1 MNFFKTKEEKTKDF
15 LVIGAGRFG
24 SSVAKSLH
32 QLGKNVLLVDKDE
45 DKLQGLAGEVTHT
58 IITEITDERSLKSL
72 ELNSFDVAIVA
83 IGKDLNNSI
92 LVTLLLKEAGIKTVI
107 CKAVTE
113 IQAKTLYK
121 LGASSVIFPER
132 DTGIRVA
139 NNLASNNILDS
150 IDIDPKYSL
159 LETRIPESWI
169 GKTIIDLDIRNK
181 YDLNVL
187 AIKTGESMDVTI
199 DPNRDLLE
207 GDILILLGER
217 TKLNKLF
224 IK

>member
-1 MNFFKTKEEKTKDF
+1 MIFFKTKEEKTKDF

-45 DKLQGLAGEVTHT
+45 DKLQDLAGEVTHT

-139 NNLASNNILDS
+139 NNLASNTILDS

>member
-45 DKLQGLAGEVTHT
+45 DKLQDLAGEVTHT

>member
-1 MNFFKTKEEKTKDF
+1 MIFFKTKEEKTKDF

-45 DKLQGLAGEVTHT
+45 DKLQDLAGEVTHT

>member
-15 LVIGAGRFG
+15 LIIGAGRFG

-45 DKLQGLAGEVTHT
+45 DKLQDLAGEVTHT
-58 IITEITDERSLKSL
+58 IITEVSDEKSLKSL
-72 ELNSFDVAIVA
+72 EVKTFDVAIVA
-83 IGKDLNNSI
+83 IGSDLNNSI
-92 LVTLLLKEAGIKTVI
+92 LVTLLLKEAGIPTII

-139 NNLASNNILDS
+139 NNLASNSILNS

-159 LETRIPESWI
+159 FETKIPESWVN
-169 GKTIIDLDIRNK
+169 KTIIELDIRNK

-187 AIKTGESMDVTI
+187 AIKRGETMDVTI
-199 DPNRDLLE
+199 DPNKTLLE
-207 GDILILLGER
+207 EDILILLGER
-217 TKLNKLF
+217 AKLNKLF